1 MAQLYS
7 VAEASK
13 NETGGGE
20 GIEVVTNKP
29 FTDHPLLGGKYSSGQ
44 YTYKIYHLSS
54 KVPSFI
60 RLMAPKGS
68 LEIHE
73 EAWNAYPYCRT
84 VITVSNPDGAQRCSL
99 RNGVSLLFC
108 CCWCVALWQYGCAW
122 GTQSNDNFR
131 VTHTVFLLL
140 TSFIYIFIDYLIMNC
155 FPIESQVYE
164 GKIHNF
170 HRILSHSRQGPTT
183 KCKYPS
189 HGTTNSRF
197 LSLVYLHAYSS
208 QHLHTK

>member
-1 MAQLYS
+1 MCGIYILMSVLFVCLFVFQYQVAQLYS

-84 VITVSNPDGAQRCSL
+84 VITVSNITSTVIWCELSRLVSQCSAMAL
-99 RNGVSLLFC
+99 RSPKHYCNLFII
-108 CCWCVALWQYGCAW
+108 Y
-122 GTQSNDNFR
+122 
-131 VTHTVFLLL
+131 FL
-140 TSFIYIFIDYLIMNC
+140 
-155 FPIESQVYE
+155 
-164 GKIHNF
+164 
-170 HRILSHSRQGPTT
+170 
-183 KCKYPS
+183 
-189 HGTTNSRF
+189 RF
-197 LSLVYLHAYSS
+197 
-208 QHLHTK
+208 